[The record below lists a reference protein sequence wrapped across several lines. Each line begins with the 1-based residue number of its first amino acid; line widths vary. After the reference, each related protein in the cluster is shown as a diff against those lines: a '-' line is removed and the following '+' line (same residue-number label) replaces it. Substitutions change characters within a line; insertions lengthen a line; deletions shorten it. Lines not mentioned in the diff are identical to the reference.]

1 MNLRV
6 LAMTATLG
14 APSAAVASAQTIQH
28 PTLKRAQQAYDNL
41 DDRGALTAGQAS
53 LRGRLNGYDRARA
66 YELLG
71 FTYSGM
77 DSILKA
83 VDAFKQ
89 VVLLEPER
97 TLDQI
102 GRASCRE

>member
-6 LAMTATLG
+6 LAMTATLVVIG
-14 APSAAVASAQTIQH
+14 AAGTAAAGAQTIQN

-41 DDRGALTAGQAS
+41 DYRGALTAGQAS
-53 LRGRLNGYDRARA
+53 LRERLNGYDRARA

-89 VVLLEPER
+89 VVLLYVKPR
-97 TLDQI
+97 
-102 GRASCRE
+102 SS